1 MKRTV
6 IPWFVTLA
14 LVWCGLAAP
23 SLAKSNDVA
32 QIKALEQN
40 FQEAFLAKDV
50 AAIMKCYAPGDQLFV
65 FDVVP
70 PRQYAGFDAY
80 KKDWEDTFTTFDG
93 TVTFELTDLV
103 ITTDGHGLAYGHS
116 IQHVTGKLKTGE
128 PVDADSARNR
138 CVQEDRGQVADRSRA
153 RLGPG
158 RFEYRQTRSAIQAVA
173 RSETG
178 SVRRA

>member
-32 QIKALEQN
+32 QIKALEQDL
-40 FQEAFLAKDV
+40 QEAFLAKDV

-80 KKDWEDTFTTFDG
+80 KKDWEDTFTSFDG
-93 TVTFELTDLV
+93 TVTFELNDLV
-103 ITTDGHGLAYGHS
+103 IATDGHGLAYGHN

-128 PVDADSARNR
+128 PVDVTVRVTDVYKKNGGKWLIVHEHVSVPVDLN
-138 CVQEDRGQVADRSRA
+138 
-153 RLGPG
+153 
-158 RFEYRQTRSAIQAVA
+158 
-173 RSETG
+173 TG
-178 SVRRA
+178 KPDLQSKP